1 VVSGIQFCIDIGYKI
16 EFHSMKAFPFN
27 FDALYKAMAD
37 ERLHP
42 WRDILPQ
49 QIEHVL
55 FEKTH
60 GDLQR
65 WQEAVSGLPDLQP
78 SNCDF
83 NSSRVR
89 VGEAGDIDELT
100 RDTIK
105 QQLKKLSPWR
115 KGPYEFFGVFVDTE
129 WRSDWKWERIKDHI
143 QPLKNRTVLDV
154 GGGNGYHCW
163 RMFGAGAK
171 LVINVDP
178 SKLFLMQ
185 HQVMQHYLGDTG
197 VYILPLGID
206 DVPRKLQAFD
216 TVFSMGVLYHR
227 KSPLDHIQHLR
238 ECLRPG
244 GELVL
249 ETLVIDGDGNTVL
262 VPEDRYA
269 QMNNVW
275 FIPSVTMLE
284 KWLRRAGLKN
294 IRVVD
299 INATTTEEQ
308 RATEWMTYQ
317 SLSDFLDP
325 RDTSKTI
332 EGYPAPKRVVMV
344 ATSP

>member
-1 VVSGIQFCIDIGYKI
+1 
-16 EFHSMKAFPFN
+16 MKTSSLN
-27 FDALYKAMAD
+27 YESLYTAMSD
-37 ERLHP
+37 ESLHL
-42 WRDILPQ
+42 WRDILPE
-49 QIEHVL
+49 QIRQALVE
-55 FEKTH
+55 EKH

-65 WQEAVSGLPDLQP
+65 WQEAVSGLPYIKP
-78 SNCDF
+78 SSYDF
-83 NSSRVR
+83 NGDRIR
-89 VGEAGDIDELT
+89 IGETNDVDDET
-100 RDTIK
+100 RLLIE

-115 KGPYEFFGVFVDTE
+115 KGPYELFGVLVDTE
-129 WRSDWKWERIKDHI
+129 WRSDWKWDRIKDQI

-185 HQVMQHYLGDTG
+185 HQALSRYVDDKD

-206 DVPRKLQAFD
+206 DVPRKLHAFD

-227 KSPLDHIQHLR
+227 KSPLEHIKHLR
-238 ECLRPG
+238 ECLRPN

-249 ETLVIDGDGNTVL
+249 ETLVVDGDENTVL

-275 FIPSVTMLE
+275 FIPSCTMLE
-284 KWLRRAGLKN
+284 KWLRRSGLKD
-294 IRVVD
+294 IRIVD
-299 INATTTEEQ
+299 VSATSVEEQ
-308 RATEWMTYQ
+308 RTTEWMTYQ
-317 SLSDFLDP
+317 SLVDFLDP
-325 RDTSKTI
+325 HDGSKTI
-332 EGYPAPKRVVMV
+332 EGYPAPKRVVIV
-344 ATSP
+344 ATSPG